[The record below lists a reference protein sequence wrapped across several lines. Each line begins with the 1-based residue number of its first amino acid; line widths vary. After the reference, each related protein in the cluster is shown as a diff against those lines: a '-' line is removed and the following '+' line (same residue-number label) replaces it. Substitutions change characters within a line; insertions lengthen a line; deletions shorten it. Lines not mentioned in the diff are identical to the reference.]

1 MQSSLSEIYASS
13 MPPKMPEQLP
23 KLIKLLTK
31 NTPTI
36 LKPTVAHAV
45 FPALGAHLHK
55 VQFLYTDNVLHE
67 ATLMNVAMAG
77 TGGGKGCIDEP
88 INRIM
93 ADIRERDKENEHRLE
108 EYNKEVNRKG
118 NNKDK
123 RERPED
129 LVIQEVHSDI
139 THAALVQR
147 LAEGN
152 DRFLYF
158 KLNEI
163 ELFDKLKGTGGQQF
177 VLMCQ
182 AFDPNNRYG
191 QTRASTQAVN
201 ATVKLRFNWN
211 AAGTIGA
218 VVKYF
223 SKVLTKG
230 PISRINFCTI
240 PEREIG
246 AEQPVYG
253 IYDDEFDN
261 QLKPFI
267 RNLTGASGEVECKQ
281 ARSLAK
287 RLIAECADFSRL
299 SQDRVFENLSFR
311 ANVIAYLKAC
321 VLYVA
326 NGQKWEKSIESFIRW
341 SLHYDL
347 WCKMRF
353 FADGIRREQNVGLR
367 TNQRGPRNLLE
378 MLPDEFTIEDARR
391 MRRIQGLDNSEFA
404 TLRMVRQWK
413 FRQYVLQITD
423 YSFKKAMYKK
433 VEE

>member
-1 MQSSLSEIYASS
+1 M
-13 MPPKMPEQLP
+13 
-23 KLIKLLTK
+23 
-31 NTPTI
+31 
-36 LKPTVAHAV
+36 
-45 FPALGAHLHK
+45 
-55 VQFLYTDNVLHE
+55 
-67 ATLMNVAMAG
+67 
-77 TGGGKGCIDEP
+77 
-88 INRIM
+88 
-93 ADIRERDKENEHRLE
+93 
-108 EYNKEVNRKG
+108 
-118 NNKDK
+118 
-123 RERPED
+123 
-129 LVIQEVHSDI
+129 
-139 THAALVQR
+139 
-147 LAEGN
+147 
-152 DRFLYF
+152 
-158 KLNEI
+158 
-163 ELFDKLKGTGGQQF
+163 
-177 VLMCQ
+177 
-182 AFDPNNRYG
+182 
-191 QTRASTQAVN
+191 
-201 ATVKLRFNWN
+201 
-211 AAGTIGA
+211 
-218 VVKYF
+218 
-223 SKVLTKG
+223 LTKG